1 MWKSLRCAQVPS
13 VETKPGSDP
22 NAITLRTVGWA
33 ALIVCILG
41 LALWTVFP
49 DTYRWHWAAFWDSQS
64 LFWRGWRLMIGISLV
79 AMVLSVLMGF
89 GLMMG
94 GRAPLEP
101 LRVASRGYVTLMRG
115 TPLLVVLLLG
125 YYGVVSPLQLGSA
138 LVAGTVLL
146 AMFEAAYLA
155 EIFRGALE
163 SVSASQREAAR
174 AVGFNRFQMYR
185 YVLVPQAVRR
195 ALPGV
200 AGELVSLVK
209 SSSLLSVLGIEEV
222 TQVTKLINARNY
234 SALEGYIP
242 LALAYL
248 AVTLPL
254 TWWAMRM
261 ERRFAYET

>member
-1 MWKSLRCAQVPS
+1 MDTQHH
-13 VETKPGSDP
+13 DQH
-22 NAITLRTVGWA
+22 ITWRTALWA
-33 ALIVCILG
+33 ALLLG
-41 LALWTVFP
+41 LLGISLWAVFP
-49 DTYRWHWAAFWDSQS
+49 STYRWNWRAFWDYRS
-64 LFWRGWRLMIGISLV
+64 LFFRGWSLMLGISAA
-79 AMVLSVLMGF
+79 AMVLSVVLGF
-89 GLMMG
+89 LLMMG

-101 LRVASRGYVTLMRG
+101 VRVAARGYITLMRG

-125 YYGVVSPLQLGSA
+125 YYGVVAPLQLCDA

-146 AMFEAAYLA
+146 ALFEGAYLA

-174 AVGFNRFQMYR
+174 AVGFNKVQMYR
-185 YVLVPQAVRR
+185 FVLIPQAVRR

-222 TQVTKLINARNY
+222 TQITKLLNARNY
-234 SALEGYIP
+234 TALEGYIP

-248 AVTLPL
+248 AVTLPI
-254 TWWAMRM
+254 TWLAIRL